1 MQQRVDATQS
11 STSEH
16 SKGSAAPAAEKS
28 AREQELDRSNRI
40 WGRILLALLLFFA
53 AFKAYALL
61 APKYLN

>member
-1 MQQRVDATQS
+1 MQQRVETAHTAEVAPKDDSDAPYQ
-11 STSEH
+11 
-16 SKGSAAPAAEKS
+16 KS